1 LKTGKYFD
9 LSTIDMFRI
18 LTKYICSTECLRLNL
33 SSLSLKCKLPCFSC
47 KS

>member
-1 LKTGKYFD
+1 MVAMKTEKYFD
-9 LSTIDMFRI
+9 LSTIEMF
-18 LTKYICSTECLRLNL
+18 KMPTECLLLNL